1 MRRKG
6 LYAAFLAVAVTAGL
20 ILAGDNRN
28 VVSAEPANTTIEC
41 SMPLNFVCDVTD
53 PDGISRIL
61 IRVHTVQGWIDA
73 VDEEFPDCPTSA
85 TVGYDPIGTMAQV
98 TITDC
103 QLKLMAITLVRRSRR
118 PITIWRS
125 TLTATAM
132 GRVDSVRVRP
142 PSKGDRL
149 EPRRQR

>member
-1 MRRKG
+1 M
-6 LYAAFLAVAVTAGL
+6 YAAFLAVAVTAGL

-61 IRVHTVQGWIDA
+61 IWVHTVQGWIDA

-85 TVGYDPIGTMAQV
+85 TVGYDPIDTMAQV

-103 QLKLMAITLVRRSRR
+103 QLKLNGHNAGSPFPKTDHYMAKHVDSDGD
-118 PITIWRS
+118 
-125 TLTATAM
+125 